1 MADFRRRSG
10 RAPAAPPARQRLA
23 SVPLFWKRLQGASV
37 RRAHAAL
44 REAADEELAECIAS
58 PIAGVLTSLI
68 RAAGARVPEQSR
80 GATVSKS
87 HADVEME
94 LLDAVRLGLRR
105 GLSPNQPVLW
115 AEAEIFTPPLVAAA
129 SYDFEFVLELL
140 LVEGA
145 DPMQRN
151 SDGEVAIH
159 AAVDRPSAL
168 RRLLRVEP
176 RPLLFECLAARS
188 GSGRTP
194 FVAALL
200 REPHKPIHSQACDA
214 MVATGGVALSDHD
227 LACIRSA
234 KRGSRL
240 IGVVSRRHPSISHP
254 HVRWHPAWHWSFPAA
269 DRHAIRTTIELSRRG
284 HATLQPELWQLIFG
298 MVERGWFASGSLV
311 APPPRVGVAA
321 MAEAVQARDVLRG
334 AIAARQA
341 T

>member
-1 MADFRRRSG
+1 MNYTVDSVGMADDRRRSG

-23 SVPLFWKRLQGASV
+23 SAPVFWKRLLDAPV

-44 REAADEELAECIAS
+44 REATDEELAECIAS

-68 RAAGARVPEQSR
+68 RAAGARVPERSR

-87 HADVEME
+87 HADVETE
-94 LLDAVRLGLRR
+94 LLEAVRLGLRR
-105 GLSPNQPVLW
+105 GLSPNQPALLW

-140 LVEGA
+140 LAEGA

-151 SDGEVAIH
+151 SDGSNAIH

-176 RPLLFECLAARS
+176 RALLFECLAARS
-188 GSGRTP
+188 RRGRTP

-200 REPHKPIHSQACDA
+200 REPYVLVHFQACDA

-254 HVRWHPAWHWSFPAA
+254 VVRWHPAWHWSFPAA
-269 DRHAIRTTIELSRRG
+269 DRHTIRTTVELSRHG

-298 MVERGWFASGSLV
+298 MVERGWFDSGSPV
-311 APPPRVGVAA
+311 APPPRMKKGGIDLTTV
-321 MAEAVQARDVLRG
+321 
-334 AIAARQA
+334 
-341 T
+341 